1 MSDRFEHP
9 QALRPDEFR
18 RIGEQALDIAARH
31 LEAVV
36 ERPIRP
42 MPDASTRQTI
52 MEQALPIQG
61 HAPEDILSFLE
72 HEIMPHARGNGH
84 PGFMG
89 WVISPPAHMAVLTEL
104 PGVAMDSPCGGSG
117 QGATYVEL
125 TAIRWIKE
133 MLGYDHPGSHG
144 IFVSGGSMANLTA
157 LAGARHAAANKHG
170 WNMRRD
176 GMRNAP
182 DFTVYTSRETH
193 ACVTKS
199 MELMGMGHDAIR
211 LIDTNDT
218 YRMDINALTKTLEK
232 DIEVGRVPF
241 CIVASAGT
249 VNTGAIDD
257 LDAVAD
263 LCSQHDIWFHV
274 DGAYGAFGALDP
286 DKADAFAGMARADS
300 IALDPH
306 KWLSVPFDCGC
317 VLVRDGQ
324 NLRDTVSLIPAYI
337 RGTDSESSEIG
348 SPHEY
353 SFQLSRAFR
362 ALKVWSTLMH
372 VGVDGFRDTVH
383 RHNTMA
389 VSLAEDVEKSDDLEL
404 LSPASLSIVCFRYA
418 PPALARDNERL
429 NAINRELVESLQAE
443 GRVFPSHTELE
454 GRFALRANI
463 FHYATDQSDLD
474 VLLASVRRLGDEIA
488 RRNT

>member
-9 QALRPDEFR
+9 QALHPDAFR
-18 RIGEQALDIAARH
+18 RIGQQALDIAARH
-31 LEAVV
+31 LETVV
-36 ERPIRP
+36 DRPIKP
-42 MPDASTRQTI
+42 MPDAETRQI
-52 MEQALPIQG
+52 ISDQPLPVQG
-61 HAPEDILSFLE
+61 HAPEDILGFLE
-72 HEIMPHARGNGH
+72 REIMPHARGNGN

-117 QGATYVEL
+117 QGATYLEW
-125 TAIRWIKE
+125 TTIRWIKE

-176 GMRNAP
+176 GMRKAP

-211 LIDTNDT
+211 LIDTDDT
-218 YRMDINALTKTLEK
+218 YSMNINKLRSVVES
-232 DIEVGRVPF
+232 DIEDGRVPF
-241 CIVASAGT
+241 CVVASAGT

-263 LCSQHDIWFHV
+263 LCAKHDIWFHV

-286 DKADAFAGMARADS
+286 DKADAFSGMKRADS

-324 NLRDTVSLIPAYI
+324 NLRDTFSLIPAYI
-337 RGTDSESSEIG
+337 RGTDSDSSDVG

-353 SFQLSRAFR
+353 SFQLSHAFR

-372 VGVDGFRDTVH
+372 VGVEGFRDTVH

-389 VSLAEDVEKSDDLEL
+389 ANLAAEVSASDDLEL
-404 LSPASLSIVCFRYA
+404 LAPASLSIVCFRYA
-418 PPALARDNERL
+418 PPALAGDNERL
-429 NAINRELVESLQAE
+429 NTINRTLIEELQAE
-443 GRVFPSHTELE
+443 GRIYPSHTELE
-454 GRFALRANI
+454 GRFSLRANI

-474 VLLASVRRLGDEIA
+474 LLLASV
-488 RRNT
+488 

>member
-9 QALRPDEFR
+9 QALHPDAFR
-18 RIGEQALDIAARH
+18 RIGQQALDIAARH
-31 LEAVV
+31 LETVV
-36 ERPIRP
+36 DRPIKP
-42 MPDASTRQTI
+42 MPDAETRQI
-52 MEQALPIQG
+52 ISDQPLPVQG
-61 HAPEDILSFLE
+61 HAPEDILGFLE
-72 HEIMPHARGNGH
+72 REIMPHARGNGN

-117 QGATYVEL
+117 QGATYLEW
-125 TAIRWIKE
+125 TTIRWIKE

-144 IFVSGGSMANLTA
+144 IFVSGSSMANLTA

-176 GMRNAP
+176 GMRKAP

-211 LIDTNDT
+211 LIDTDDT
-218 YRMDINALTKTLEK
+218 YSMNINKLRSVVES
-232 DIEVGRVPF
+232 DIEDGRVPF
-241 CIVASAGT
+241 CVVASAGT

-263 LCSQHDIWFHV
+263 LCAKHDIWFHV

-286 DKADAFAGMARADS
+286 DKADAFSGMKRADS

-324 NLRDTVSLIPAYI
+324 NLRDTFSLIPAYI
-337 RGTDSESSEIG
+337 RGTDSDSSDVG

-372 VGVDGFRDTVH
+372 VGVEGFRDTVH

-389 VSLAEDVEKSDDLEL
+389 ANLAAEVSASDDLEL
-404 LSPASLSIVCFRYA
+404 LAPASLSIVCFRYA
-418 PPALARDNERL
+418 PPALAGDNERL
-429 NAINRELVESLQAE
+429 NTINRTLIEELQAE
-443 GRVFPSHTELE
+443 GRIYPSHTELE
-454 GRFALRANI
+454 GRFSLRANI

-474 VLLASVRRLGDEIA
+474 LLLASVRRLGDDIA

>member
-1 MSDRFEHP
+1 MSDRFEYP
-9 QALRPDEFR
+9 QALQPEEFR
-18 RIGEQALDIAARH
+18 RIGEMALDIAARH
-31 LEAVV
+31 LKTVV
-36 ERPIRP
+36 DQPIRP
-42 MPDASTRQTI
+42 MPDPKTRQTI
-52 MEQALPIQG
+52 MDQALPLQG
-61 HAPEDILSFLE
+61 HAPEEILGFLE
-72 HEIMPHARGNGH
+72 REIMPHARGNGN

-104 PGVAMDSPCGGSG
+104 PGTAMDSPCGGSG
-117 QGATYVEL
+117 QGATYLEL

-133 MLGYDHPGSHG
+133 MLDYDHTGSHG

-157 LAGARHAAANKHG
+157 LAAARHATANKHS
-170 WNMRRD
+170 WNMRQD

-199 MELMGMGHDAIR
+199 MELMGMGHNAIR
-211 LIDTNDT
+211 TIDTDDFYCIRINDLK
-218 YRMDINALTKTLEK
+218 IAIKN
-232 DIEVGRVPF
+232 DIEGGRTPF
-241 CIVASAGT
+241 CVVASAGT

-257 LDAVAD
+257 FHAVAD
-263 LCSQHDIWFHV
+263 LCEEHNIWFHV
-274 DGAYGAFGALDP
+274 DGAYGAFGVLDP
-286 DKADAFAGMARADS
+286 DKAEAFAGMTRANS

-324 NLRDTVSLIPAYI
+324 NLRETFSLIPDYL
-337 RGTDSESSEIG
+337 RGTDSERSDIG

-372 VGVDGFRDTVH
+372 VGVNGFRDTIH

-389 VSLAEDVEKSDDLEL
+389 ANLAAMVDASHNLEL
-404 LSPASLSIVCFRYA
+404 LAPASLSIVCFRYA
-418 PPALARDNERL
+418 PPSLTDDNERL
-429 NAINRELVESLQAE
+429 NTINRALVEELQAE
-443 GRVFPSHTELE
+443 GQVFPSHTELE

-463 FHYATDQSDLD
+463 FHYATDHSDLD
-474 VLLASVRRLGDEIA
+474 VLLASVGRLGDEIA
-488 RRNT
+488 LRNS